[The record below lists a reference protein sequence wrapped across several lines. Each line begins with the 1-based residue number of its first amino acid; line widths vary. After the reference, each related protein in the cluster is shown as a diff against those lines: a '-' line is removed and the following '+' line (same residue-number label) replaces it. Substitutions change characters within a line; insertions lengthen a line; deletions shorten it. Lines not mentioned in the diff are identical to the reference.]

1 MKRCGASQLS
11 IQFLPLPLTRFFN
24 SLTLSPDTWPF
35 DCSLLPR
42 STYLVGGSVRDALL
56 GRQADYLD
64 LDFVLAQ
71 GAVQVAKQ
79 VANHYQAGFVL
90 LDPEHQIARVV
101 FEQATVDFA
110 QQVGPSL
117 YVDLHRRDF
126 TVNAIAFSPHTR
138 ELLDPLQGCEDLQ
151 RRQIRMVAAENLK
164 DDPLRLLRAYRQAAQ
179 LGFRIESE
187 TEANIRR
194 LAPLLEQVAA
204 ERVQGELNY
213 LLGKPEGT
221 RELMRAWKSKL
232 FQAWLPDITQ
242 TGLQRIQ
249 QLNQAAIAIVHKCPE
264 FETHVSGWIRSSAN
278 VTTTRRSWLRLAKLS
293 QLLPTDPDQAEH
305 QLWRLK
311 YSRAEIQS
319 AIAVIR
325 DLPWVIEQIAQPM
338 SLRQQYDFFQVVGGI
353 FPAIA
358 LLCVAYGVDLQR
370 ILPLIQRFLQTDD
383 PVAHPSPLITGR
395 ELMAT
400 LDIAPGPQIGQLLEA
415 IQIARAEGKI
425 QTAED
430 AKAWIQTYVADL
442 NQSEVLEDLNN
453 STAANGKMGH
463 PNEISELARRKT

>member
-1 MKRCGASQLS
+1 M
-11 IQFLPLPLTRFFN
+11 
-24 SLTLSPDTWPF
+24 
-35 DCSLLPR
+35 
-42 STYLVGGSVRDALL
+42 GGSVRDALL

-79 VANHYQAGFVL
+79 IANHYQAGFVL

-187 TEANIRR
+187 TELYIRQF
-194 LAPLLEQVAA
+194 APLLEQVAA

-221 RELMRAWKSKL
+221 RELIRAWKNGL
-232 FQAWLPDITQ
+232 FQAWLPDMTE
-242 TGLQRIQ
+242 TGLQRLK
-249 QLNQAAIAIVHKCPE
+249 QLDQAAIAIVHACPE
-264 FETHVSGWIRSSAN
+264 FEAHVSGWIRSSAN

-293 QLLPTDPDQAEH
+293 QLLPADADQAEQ
-305 QLWRLK
+305 QLWCLK

-325 DLPWVIEQIAQPM
+325 DLPWVMEQLAQPM
-338 SLRQQYDFFQVVGGI
+338 NLRQQYDFFQAVGGI

-358 LLCVAYGVDLQR
+358 LLCVAYGVDLDR
-370 ILPLIQRFLQTDD
+370 MLPLIQRFLQSDD

-415 IQIARAEGKI
+415 IQIARAEGKVR
-425 QTAED
+425 TAPE
-430 AKAWIQTYVADL
+430 AKVWIQTYVANLDQPEAL
-442 NQSEVLEDLNN
+442 GSLDYSN
-453 STAANGKMGH
+453 SANGKMGH
-463 PNEISELARRKT
+463 LKEMSEFARRKL

>member
-1 MKRCGASQLS
+1 M
-11 IQFLPLPLTRFFN
+11 
-24 SLTLSPDTWPF
+24 
-35 DCSLLPR
+35 
-42 STYLVGGSVRDALL
+42 RDALL

-79 VANHYQAGFVL
+79 VANRYQAGFVL

-187 TEANIRR
+187 TEAHIRR

-221 RELMRAWKSKL
+221 RELMRAWKGKL
-232 FQAWLPDITQ
+232 FQAWLPNITEA
-242 TGLQRIQ
+242 GLRHIQ
-249 QLNQAAIAIVHKCPE
+249 QLDQAAIAIVHACPD
-264 FETHVSGWIRSSAN
+264 FEAHIAGWIRASAN
-278 VTTTRRSWLRLAKLS
+278 MTTTRRSWLRLAKLS

-325 DLPWVIEQIAQPM
+325 DLPWVMEQIAQPM
-338 SLRQQYDFFQVVGGI
+338 TLRQQYDFFQAVGGI

-358 LLCVAYGVDLQR
+358 LLCVAHGVDLHR
-370 ILPLIQRFLQTDD
+370 ILPLIQRFLRPDD

-395 ELMAT
+395 ELMTT

-415 IQIARAEGKI
+415 IQVARAEGKI
-425 QTAED
+425 QTTED

-442 NQSEVLEDLNN
+442 NPSEALID
-453 STAANGKMGH
+453 
-463 PNEISELARRKT
+463 

>member
-1 MKRCGASQLS
+1 M
-11 IQFLPLPLTRFFN
+11 TRFFN

-213 LLGKPEGT
+213 LLGKAEGT
-221 RELMRAWKSKL
+221 RELMRAWKSRL
-232 FQAWLPDITQ
+232 FQAWLPDITE
-242 TGLQRIQ
+242 TGLRRIQ
-249 QLNQAAIAIVHKCPE
+249 QLDQAAIAIVHACPE
-264 FETHVSGWIRSSAN
+264 FEAHISGWIRSSAN
-278 VTTTRRSWLRLAKLS
+278 ATTTRRSWLRLAKLS

-325 DLPWVIEQIAQPM
+325 DLPWVMEQIAQPM
-338 SLRQQYDFFQVVGGI
+338 SLRQQYDFFQAVGGI

-358 LLCVAYGVDLQR
+358 LLCGAYDVHLDR
-370 ILPLIQRFLQTDD
+370 ILPLIQRFLQTND

-415 IQIARAEGKI
+415 IQVARAEGKI

-430 AKAWIQTYVADL
+430 AKAWIQTYATELD
-442 NQSEVLEDLNN
+442 QSEALDAPSN
-453 STAANGKMGH
+453 STTTNGKMGH
-463 PNEISELARRKT
+463 PNEISEFVRRKT

>member
-1 MKRCGASQLS
+1 M
-11 IQFLPLPLTRFFN
+11 
-24 SLTLSPDTWPF
+24 
-35 DCSLLPR
+35 
-42 STYLVGGSVRDALL
+42 RDALL

-90 LDPEHQIARVV
+90 LDPDHQIARVV
-101 FEQATVDFA
+101 FEHATVDFA

-204 ERVQGELNY
+204 ERIQGELNY
-213 LLGKPEGT
+213 LLGKAEGT
-221 RELMRAWKSKL
+221 RELMRAWKNGL

-242 TGLQRIQ
+242 VGLSRIQ
-249 QLNQAAIAIVHKCPE
+249 QLDQAAIAIVHQCPE
-264 FETHVSGWIRSSAN
+264 FETHISGWVRSSAN

-293 QLLPTDPDQAEH
+293 QLLPADPDQAEH

-338 SLRQQYDFFQVVGGI
+338 SLRQQYDFFQAVGGI

-358 LLCVAYGVDLQR
+358 LLCVAYESELDRV
-370 ILPLIQRFLQTDD
+370 LPLIQRFLQTTD

-400 LDIAPGPQIGQLLEA
+400 LNIAPGPQIGQLLEA
-415 IQIARAEGKI
+415 IQIAHAEGHV
-425 QTAED
+425 QTAEE
-430 AKAWIQTYVADL
+430 AKAWIQTYVAKVD
-442 NQSEVLEDLNN
+442 QP
-453 STAANGKMGH
+453 AALDTPNHSHLADDPMGH
-463 PNEISELARRKT
+463 LGEIREISKSTRRKP